1 MSYGV
6 TLLDTNGVRGLLLSL
21 LVVIGLSLGTPTVLA
36 LSCARESAAE
46 LEQRGDV
53 AATGVVSSVVPG
65 GFIFAADRVYKGDLP
80 GHVLVLGQYRPPV
93 VGTSAFFVVMRSHL
107 PGLYS
112 MDVCDGRPLGDAN
125 LGPLG
130 AARSPSPDLPIA
142 QAVVGILLV
151 LALLQLAQRGRGKPA
166 APAAAAAY

>member
-1 MSYGV
+1 M
-6 TLLDTNGVRGLLLSL
+6 RGLLLSL
-21 LVVIGLSLGTPTVLA
+21 FVVLGLA
-36 LSCARESAAE
+36 LNAQPALAVTCARESAAE
-46 LEQRGDV
+46 LAQRGDV

-80 GHVLVLGQYRPPV
+80 RHALVLGQYRPPDAAP
-93 VGTSAFFVVMRSHL
+93 GFFVVMRSHL
-107 PGLYS
+107 PGVYS
-112 MDVCDGRPLGDAN
+112 MDACDGRTLGDAN

-151 LALLQLAQRGRGKPA
+151 LALLLLARRGRGKPA